1 MAVFVMLLMLITMG
15 ISNMAA
21 AITPS
26 STATI
31 TVTGIKGP
39 TKVELYS
46 VLSVSIDAATNTP
59 KTPMYLWNPAVMDW
73 VKAYDAKHAT
83 NYIDTID
90 GIDNVVTDEFN
101 NTMDTKKQDEFW
113 QEMAKDIRNK
123 NLGLGASEVKYSTN
137 NSDIMFTDIA
147 MSGYLL
153 LATPNPTSS
162 DKFNTRIYKP
172 TTALVTPKHSGG
184 SWNLENVEVELKSSD
199 GTIEKTVDD
208 QTVEVGQNLTYTIST
223 TIPAYAPDAIDKY
236 VKVGD
241 KFPDG
246 LTYNKDVKVYADKN
260 CTNELTTGFTKNE
273 TANTT
278 ETFSV
283 QFDDAFVTA
292 HGGEVVYLRYTATVN
307 KDVDNEMLNNAFV
320 TGPFQYGGETSVKVH
335 SYALLLHK
343 TGEND
348 AKLSGAQFSLKKKGA
363 ASELEFIKTADGV
376 YRLAEKTET
385 GKTTVLTTGASGNLQ
400 VNGIS
405 TGQYIL
411 KETKAPDGYVIPN
424 GEITITLIDNE
435 PDGVLDEG
443 SGITKTG
450 SIQVGDTV
458 QKNDITLEFTVI
470 NGKGFDLP
478 VTGGSGTLLFT
489 VLGLALMGGAA
500 AVVIAMRRK
509 ERKSH

>member
-1 MAVFVMLLMLITMG
+1 MAVFVMLMTLG
-15 ISNMAA
+15 ISNIAA

-26 STATI
+26 SSATI

-39 TKVELYS
+39 TKVELYR
-46 VLSVSIDAATNTP
+46 VLTVNIDAATNTP
-59 KTPMYLWNPAVMDW
+59 KTPMYSWNPAVMTW
-73 VKAYDAKHAT
+73 VKAYDAEHTT

-90 GIDNVVTDEFN
+90 GIDNAVTDEFN
-101 NTMDTKKQDEFW
+101 NTMDTQKQDEFW
-113 QEMAKDIRNK
+113 QEMAKDIRNGD
-123 NLGLGASEVKYSTN
+123 LGLGASETKYSTN
-137 NSDIMFTDIA
+137 NDNIVFANTG

-153 LATPNPTSS
+153 LATPNPSS
-162 DKFNTRIYKP
+162 SEKFNTRIYKP
-172 TTALVTPKHSGG
+172 TTALVVPEYAGG
-184 SWNLENVEVELKSSD
+184 SWNLENVDVELKSSD

-208 QTVEVGQNLTYTIST
+208 QSVEVGQKLTYTIST
-223 TIPAYAPDAIDKY
+223 AIPAYAPDATDKY

-273 TANTT
+273 TANSI

-283 QFDDAFVTA
+283 RFDDAFVTA
-292 HGGEVVYLRYTATVN
+292 HGGEVIYLKYTATVN
-307 KDVDNEMLNNAFV
+307 KDVDYAMLNKAFV
-320 TGPFQYGGETSVKVH
+320 TGPFQYGGETSVKVN
-335 SYALLLHK
+335 SYALMLHK

-363 ASELEFIKTADGV
+363 ASALAFIKTEDGV
-376 YRLAEKTET
+376 YRLAEEAEA
-385 GKTTVLTTGASGNLQ
+385 GKTTVLTTGASGNLR
-400 VNGIS
+400 VDGIS
-405 TGQYIL
+405 TGQYTL

-435 PDGVLDEG
+435 PDGILDEG

-458 QKNDITLEFTVI
+458 QKNDVILEFTVI
-470 NGKGFDLP
+470 NGKGFHLP

-489 VLGLALMGGAA
+489 VLGLVLMGGAA